1 MNLKYKNIVIYGMSK
16 TGRALLEFLK
26 SKNVTLFL
34 YDDKISVQEFVN
46 NINIFEFNTSMF
58 LNKAIDLVL
67 ISPGIR
73 LVNNEI
79 IYLAK
84 KYGIKISN
92 EIELA
97 YSLCKSKNIVAVTGT
112 NGKTTVTELIT
123 HILSCKYTVYKCGNI
138 GIPFISVV
146 DKVNKNDYVIIEL
159 SSFQLELIDKFNPYI
174 AVITNLKPDHLDRYS
189 STMEYYKAKLNIY
202 KNQNCN
208 EYCILNYDDE
218 NTLKYT
224 VDCHSKIFY
233 FSLSKNCQC
242 KFIDNEYID
251 CNINGNEKLY
261 SIKDFKLVG
270 YHNVQNAMIGVI
282 IGEIVDIDKE
292 SILKMLNTFNT
303 IEHRMEVVKSHRN
316 IVFIN
321 DSKATNID
329 ATINAVKYL
338 KNRQV
343 HLILGGSDKGEDF
356 DELFKNLNGNISVYI
371 YGKTKD
377 KMIKSAI
384 NVGYNNYKV
393 YNNLKLVLNDILKY
407 VNDDDIVI
415 LSPACASFDEFKNYE
430 ERGEYFKKW
439 VNSND

>member
-1 MNLKYKNIVIYGMSK
+1 
-16 TGRALLEFLK
+16 
-26 SKNVTLFL
+26 
-34 YDDKISVQEFVN
+34 
-46 NINIFEFNTSMF
+46 
-58 LNKAIDLVL
+58 
-67 ISPGIR
+67 
-73 LVNNEI
+73 
-79 IYLAK
+79 
-84 KYGIKISN
+84 
-92 EIELA
+92 
-97 YSLCKSKNIVAVTGT
+97 
-112 NGKTTVTELIT
+112 
-123 HILSCKYTVYKCGNI
+123 
-138 GIPFISVV
+138 
-146 DKVNKNDYVIIEL
+146 
-159 SSFQLELIDKFNPYI
+159 
-174 AVITNLKPDHLDRYS
+174 
-189 STMEYYKAKLNIY
+189 
-202 KNQNCN
+202 
-208 EYCILNYDDE
+208 
-218 NTLKYT
+218 
-224 VDCHSKIFY
+224 
-233 FSLSKNCQC
+233 
-242 KFIDNEYID
+242 
-251 CNINGNEKLY
+251 
-261 SIKDFKLVG
+261 
-270 YHNVQNAMIGVI
+270 
-282 IGEIVDIDKE
+282 
-292 SILKMLNTFNT
+292 MLNAFNS